1 MKTVTRLAACN
12 CFAARQAARQLTK
25 LYERHLS
32 GAGLTSAQFSILV
45 AVDEAEEM
53 TIAELASALVMDR
66 TTLLRA
72 LKPLQREELL
82 RSRPSGDDARQL
94 VYALSAAGERRLKQ
108 AIPLWA
114 KAQSELEADV
124 GAGAAARIR
133 RDLLAL
139 AKPP

>member
-1 MKTVTRLAACN
+1 MKTVTRLDGCN
-12 CFAARQAARQLTK
+12 CFAARQAARHLTK
-25 LYERHLS
+25 LYERYLS

-53 TIAELASALVMDR
+53 TMAELVNALRMDR

-82 RSRPSGDDARQL
+82 RSRPSADDARQL
-94 VYALSAAGERRLKQ
+94 VYALSVVGVRRLKQ
-108 AIPLWA
+108 AMPLWA

-124 GAGAAARIR
+124 GAGVAARIR

-139 AKPP
+139 AKPA